1 MRIINNENEEKYV
14 VCEKCKT
21 KIGYTQDDI
30 EYKDYGVP
38 YIRCPH
44 CSSQTMLEE
53 EDCLELNKNNVK
65 FPIHYYHFGE
75 GKPIDDEQIN
85 KWVKESIEYLEKNPT
100 EHFSYHASGDS
111 IVFVIKYEDD
121 EEYSIIVAKNY
132 YSTSV
137 SIDKE
142 EKSNNKQKETQQNKI
157 FKKDY
162 DNLSDIL
169 HDLDKVEKILED
181 SIKTDYDIIHEC
193 AKIFKK

>member
-38 YIRCPH
+38 YIKCPH

-137 SIDKE
+137 SIDKK
-142 EKSNNKQKETQQNKI
+142 EKSDNKEKETQQNKKLN
-157 FKKDY
+157 FDVF
-162 DNLSDIL
+162 DLSE
-169 HDLDKVEKILED
+169 VEKLLDD
-181 SIKTDYDIIHEC
+181 SIKEDYDSLSDVIHDL
-193 AKIFKK
+193 AKLFKK